1 MKIGTFKKLFLA
13 FVGLSLVVSCAKDRS
28 TSTGWN
34 YNDYEN
40 GGFEKFDAKEQET
53 GPGLVLVEGGSFT
66 MGQTE
71 QDVMFD
77 WNARS
82 ARVTVSSFYI
92 DRTEVT
98 NFHWLEYMYWMKR
111 VYNKSYPHVYKK
123 CLPDTLAWR
132 TPLGYMEKYAD
143 YYLRHPSY
151 RDYPVVGVSWLQAN
165 DFCKW
170 RTDRVNEAIL
180 VREGIIKWH
189 FADARYSEG
198 GDVGAAI
205 GATSSGT
212 GAKPTKGSSADPYD
226 SWNSTPQNMFSTENY
241 LNGTYMVET
250 GTAELDPKTGKY
262 TTKGGYTVN
271 NNVAGGKGKTKGN
284 VSSDGA
290 PLDNKGRK
298 IPRDPYQLE
307 NFDPVYADADNDRLG
322 SRPVRLEDGIL
333 LPNYRLP
340 TEAEWEFAALGLKGN
355 LDPNSENISERR
367 IYPWDGHYVRQEEQQ
382 FAGAIQANF
391 IRGKGDLMGIAGK
404 LNDGGDITVRVDD
417 FWPNDYGLYHMA
429 GNVSEW
435 VMDVYRPLSSEV
447 FAEFMPFRGNVYKTQ
462 LKVPDGLYDKPV
474 KASENIYDVL
484 AMKEYVNEYARI
496 LYLSDTKRDLA
507 MDKKYSGNYSTTKV
521 KDGPLDVFT
530 FELSKDKDI
539 VTLKNNGIIWDA
551 KKNNGK
557 SPEWDLSGLPN
568 GITIN
573 PKFKITDS
581 IIELEVSTPT
591 VFKVKVKK
599 GNAVSREKSIDT
611 KEPIA
616 NTTPSRVQIKSRQ
629 DSTRFKYNAPSSNFI
644 ASNSR
649 FTKNDS
655 IQFAVLDDINA
666 ILDTAIYLQSKG
678 NATKASAYI
687 ETVLFGNKLSEKSV
701 NVSDYRGR
709 DFAYWDGLDLST
721 ATDPIYNID
730 ISGSADNYKKVGFYF
745 TKYDLNDPTN
755 LTAEVIL
762 SSIFSNDYLTYRFKD
777 YQQDPNVTSWILTLR
792 NGLTE
797 FITETKGNQRWRNV
811 TIKENKDRLN
821 YRKDDYI
828 DYLDGDLESSID
840 YNNKKKIDDINSGKR
855 DPKQV
860 MYQSQYENKDMEGN
874 DLADG
879 SSGWPTTLISN
890 KSRVYKGGSWA
901 DRTYWM
907 SPGSRRFLDEDK
919 SSAMIGFR
927 CAMDRIGSSR
937 PNRKK
942 Q

>member
-13 FVGLSLVVSCAKDRS
+13 FVGLSLVASCAKDRS
-28 TSTGWN
+28 TATGWN

-53 GPGLVLVEGGSFT
+53 GSGLILVEGGTFT

-82 ARVTVSSFYI
+82 ARVTVSSFYM

-111 VYNKSYPHVYKK
+111 VYYKSYPHVYKK
-123 CLPDTLAWR
+123 SLPDTLAWR

-189 FADARYSEG
+189 FADAPYDEG

-205 GATSSGT
+205 GATKA
-212 GAKPTKGSSADPYD
+212 GATTAKKGASQDPYD

-250 GTAELDPKTGKY
+250 GTADQDAKTGKY

-271 NNVAGGKGKTKGN
+271 NSSTGGKKGSGSKSGN
-284 VSSDGA
+284 VSADGA

-307 NFDPVYADADNDRLG
+307 NFDPVYADADNGRLG
-322 SRPVRLEDGIL
+322 SRPVRIEDGIL

-391 IRGKGDLMGIAGK
+391 MRGKGDMMGIAGN

-435 VMDVYRPLSSEV
+435 VMDVYRPMSSEV

-474 KASENIYDVL
+474 KASENIYDVQ
-484 AMKEYVNEYARI
+484 AIKEYVNEYARV
-496 LYLSDTKRDLA
+496 LYLADTKKDL
-507 MDKKYSGNYSTTKV
+507 DLNSNYSGNYGKKSKGNALDGFKV
-521 KDGPLDVFT
+521 
-530 FELSKDKDI
+530 EINADKDTI
-539 VTLKNNGIIWDA
+539 TLTGDA
-551 KKNNGK
+551 SALRK
-557 SPEWDLSGLPN
+557 SKQPIEWDLSG
-568 GITIN
+568 ITGKATLA
-573 PKFKITDS
+573 PKYKKSDTIIKLAVITPSKFD
-581 IIELEVSTPT
+581 
-591 VFKVKVKK
+591 VKLKQ
-599 GNAVSREKSIDT
+599 GNLISSSKSVDT
-611 KEPIA
+611 KEPIINSIA
-616 NTTPSRVQIKSRQ
+616 SRVQIKSRQ
-629 DSTRFKYNAPSSNFI
+629 DSTRYKYNAPSSNFL

-666 ILDTAIYLQSKG
+666 ILDTAIYLQSKS
-678 NATKASAYI
+678 NDTKASAYI
-687 ETVLFGNKLSEKSV
+687 ETVLFGNKLSEKSI

-709 DFAYWDGLDLST
+709 DKAYWDAIDVSA

-730 ISGSADNYKKVGFYF
+730 ISASAENYKQVGFYYI
-745 TKYDLNDPTN
+745 KYDLTDPSSQ
-755 LTAEVIL
+755 TAEVVL
-762 SSIFSNDYLTYRFKD
+762 SSIFSNDYLSYRFKD
-777 YQQDPNVTSWILTLR
+777 YQQDPNITAWILTLR

-828 DYLDGDLESSID
+828 DYLDGDLESSIY
-840 YNNKKKIDDINSGKR
+840 YNNKKKIDDINAGKR

-874 DLADG
+874 DLAEG
-879 SSGWPTTLISN
+879 SSGWAKTLISP

-907 SPGSRRFLDEDK
+907 SPGARRFLDEDK

-927 CAMDRIGSSR
+927 CAMDRVGSSR